1 MWVNV
6 SPERFL
12 DLQPM
17 LEFANPEAE
26 KQKKLVQAGIV
37 RWAGHVEPMVKLW
50 SYGYG
55 HERRVPMGAG
65 LSHFVAS
72 AGPDEHI
79 RQRLS
84 DIPWLMEHQRRAV
97 YQLAKHHSGVVVAP
111 CGGGKTQIGIG
122 LHEVLGEDKP
132 TLVVVHTQDLALQ
145 WAGRLKQCVPT
156 GNVFHG
162 FGTDRFRAALEAALY
177 LPHSLLVATVQTLAE
192 MGPHLRTARF
202 ATIIVDEAHHTPAKT
217 FRDVLEN
224 VTADRVYGL
233 TATPERDDGWT
244 PAMFAWLGP
253 TRYEVT
259 ADYLCRIG
267 LTVSPKVME
276 VRTPFFSASG
286 DFSAIVED
294 LCGLEERNAL
304 IARMVAK
311 HGDFPQLVLTSR
323 VDHAEALARLIP
335 DAVAVVG
342 KSKKREQVFADVRAG
357 HVKVLVA
364 TQLADE
370 GLDLPSLTAV
380 HMTAPS
386 RAAGRVIPR
395 AGRVMRSA
403 PGKGRPVVYDYVDD
417 MGLLVSQWRSRMSA
431 YNRFLSQ
438 VEFGRIDARRG
449 EA

>member
-1 MWVNV
+1 
-6 SPERFL
+6 
-12 DLQPM
+12 
-17 LEFANPEAE
+17 
-26 KQKKLVQAGIV
+26 
-37 RWAGHVEPMVKLW
+37 
-50 SYGYG
+50 
-55 HERRVPMGAG
+55 
-65 LSHFVAS
+65 
-72 AGPDEHI
+72 
-79 RQRLS
+79 
-84 DIPWLMEHQRRAV
+84 
-97 YQLAKHHSGVVVAP
+97 
-111 CGGGKTQIGIG
+111 
-122 LHEVLGEDKP
+122 VLGDERP
-132 TLVVVHTQDLALQ
+132 TLVVVHTQDLATQ
-145 WAGRLKQCVPT
+145 WAARLKQCVPT
-156 GNVFHG
+156 GNVFYG
-162 FGTDRFRAALEAALY
+162 FGVERFRSALGCALE

-192 MGPHLRTARF
+192 MGPDLRTARF
-202 ATIIVDEAHHTPAKT
+202 STIIVDEAHHTPAKT
-217 FRDVLEN
+217 FREVLEN
-224 VTADRVYGL
+224 VTAERVYGL

-286 DFSAIVED
+286 DFSAIVEA
-294 LCGLEERNAL
+294 LCGLPDRNAL
-304 IARMVAK
+304 IAHMVAK

-323 VDHAEALARLIP
+323 VDHAEALAKLIP

-342 KSKKREQVFADVRAG
+342 RSKKREQVFADVRAG
-357 HVKVLVA
+357 LVKVLVA

-386 RAAGRVIPR
+386 RAAGRVIQR

-431 YNRFLSQ
+431 YNRFLSK
-438 VEFGRIDARRG
+438 VEFGRVDARRG

>member
-1 MWVNV
+1 MWVPV

-12 DLQPM
+12 ELQPM
-17 LEFANPEAE
+17 LEFPNPEAE

-50 SYGYG
+50 SHGYG
-55 HERRVPMGAG
+55 RDRLVPMGAG
-65 LSHFVAS
+65 LSGQFITSQLDEVYRRRVAKT
-72 AGPDEHI
+72 
-79 RQRLS
+79 
-84 DIPWLMEHQRRAV
+84 PWLMEHQRHAV
-97 YQLAKHHSGVVVAP
+97 YQLARHYSGVVVAP

-132 TLVVVHTQDLALQ
+132 TLVVVHTQDLATQ

-156 GNVFHG
+156 GNVFYG
-162 FGTDRFRAALEAALY
+162 FGAERFRVALESARQVK
-177 LPHSLLVATVQTLAE
+177 HSLLVATVQTLVE
-192 MGPHLRTARF
+192 WGPALRSAAF

-217 FRDVLEN
+217 FRKVLEDI
-224 VTADRVYGL
+224 TADRIYGL
-233 TATPERDDGWT
+233 TATPQRDDGWT
-244 PAMFAWLGP
+244 PAMYAWLGP

-286 DFSAIVED
+286 DFSAIVEA
-294 LCGLEERNAL
+294 LCGLEDRNRL
-304 IARMVAK
+304 IAHMVAK

-357 HVKVLVA
+357 LVKVLVA

-386 RAAGRVIPR
+386 RAAGRVIQR

-403 PGKGRPVVYDYVDD
+403 PGKARPVVYDYVDD

-431 YNRFLSQ
+431 YNRYLSQ

>member
-55 HERRVPMGAG
+55 HERLVPMGAG
-65 LSHFVAS
+65 LSGGVVDVETADS
-72 AGPDEHI
+72 YRWRTADTE
-79 RQRLS
+79 
-84 DIPWLMEHQRRAV
+84 WLMDHQKRAV
-97 YQLAKHHSGVVVAP
+97 YALAKSYSGVVVAP

-122 LHEVLGEDKP
+122 LHEVLGEERP
-132 TLVVVHTQDLALQ
+132 TLVIVHTQDLALQ

-162 FGTDRFRAALEAALY
+162 FGADRFRAALEAACY

-192 MGPHLRTARF
+192 MGPDLRTARF

-244 PAMFAWLGP
+244 PAMYAWLGP

-276 VRTPFFSASG
+276 VRTPYFSASG

-294 LCGLEERNAL
+294 LCRVEDRNAL
-304 IARMVAK
+304 IARMVAR
-311 HGDFPQLVLTSR
+311 HGDYPQLVLTSR
-323 VDHAEALARLIP
+323 VDHAEALAKLIP
-335 DAVAVVG
+335 DAMAVVG
-342 KSKKREQVFADVRAG
+342 KSRKREQVFADVRTG
-357 HVKVLVA
+357 KVKVLVA

-386 RAAGRVIPR
+386 RAAGRVIQR

-431 YNRFLSQ
+431 YNRYLSK
-438 VEFGRIDARRG
+438 VEFGRVDARRG

>member
-1 MWVNV
+1 
-6 SPERFL
+6 
-12 DLQPM
+12 M
-17 LEFANPEAE
+17 LEFPNPEAE

-55 HERRVPMGAG
+55 HERLVPMGAG
-65 LSHFVAS
+65 LS
-72 AGPDEHI
+72 G
-79 RQRLS
+79 QRVSQEAADCYRLRTANT
-84 DIPWLMEHQRRAV
+84 PWLMDHQRRAV
-97 YQLAKHHSGVVVAP
+97 YALATHYSGVVVAP

-122 LHEVLGEDKP
+122 LHKVLDDYLKRP

-145 WAGRLKQCVPT
+145 WAGRLHQCMPEGHVCY
-156 GNVFHG
+156 G
-162 FGTDRFRAALEAALY
+162 FGAKAFGEALSGALAIG
-177 LPHSLLVATVQTLAE
+177 HCLLVATVQTLAE
-192 MGPHLRTARF
+192 MGPELRSARF
-202 ATIIVDEAHHTPAKT
+202 GTIIVDEAHHTPAKT
-217 FRDVLEN
+217 FREVLEN

-244 PAMFAWLGP
+244 PTMFAWLGP

-286 DFSAIVED
+286 DFSAIVEA
-294 LCGLEERNAL
+294 LCGLPDRNAL

-357 HVKVLVA
+357 LVKVLVA

-386 RAAGRVIPR
+386 RAAGRVIQR

-431 YNRFLSQ
+431 YNRFLSK

>member
-1 MWVNV
+1 MWIPV

-12 DLQPM
+12 ELQPL

-37 RWAGHVEPMVKLW
+37 RWAGHVEPMVRLW
-50 SYGYG
+50 TYGYG
-55 HERRVPMGAG
+55 HERLVPMGAG
-65 LSHFVAS
+65 LSGHRVS
-72 AGPDEHI
+72 DETAAEY
-79 RQRLS
+79 RMRTAET
-84 DIPWLMEHQRRAV
+84 PWLMDHQLRAV
-97 YQLAKHHSGVVVAP
+97 YELATRYSGVVVAP

-122 LHEVLGEDKP
+122 LHVTLAQQRP
-132 TLVVVHTQDLALQ
+132 TLVIVHTQDLAIQ
-145 WAGRLKQCVPT
+145 WAARLHKCVPH
-156 GNVFHG
+156 GHVCYG
-162 FGTDRFRAALEAALY
+162 FGAKAFSEALRGARTIG
-177 LPHSLLVATVQTLAE
+177 HCLLVATVQTLTEMAAE
-192 MGPHLRTARF
+192 LRGERF
-202 ATIIVDEAHHTPAKT
+202 STIIVDEAHHTPAKT
-217 FRDVLEN
+217 FRSILEH

-233 TATPERDDGWT
+233 TATPNRDDGWT
-244 PAMFAWLGP
+244 PAMYAWLGP

-286 DFSAIVED
+286 DFSAIVEA
-294 LCGLEERNAL
+294 LCGLEDRNRL
-304 IARMVAK
+304 IAHMVAK
-311 HGDFPQLVLTSR
+311 HGEYPQLVLTSR
-323 VDHAEALARLIP
+323 VDHAEALAKLIP

-357 HVKVLVA
+357 KVKVLVA

-386 RAAGRVIPR
+386 RAAGRVIQR

-431 YNRFLSQ
+431 YNRYLSR
-438 VEFGRIDARRG
+438 VEWGRIDARRG